1 MSLQPT
7 RHSVSCNVKG
17 VEPLTLTPSSS
28 SSWPPHSQGTVEPRA
43 WSSPGASGCLA
54 GFVIQKGV
62 RCSVDLQSKTICG
75 SARRAST
82 LGHIPFHPN
91 CVYRFK
97 ICFWLQR
104 SVSNRPLKAKQKL
117 YLSTKA
123 STFCFW
129 VRFFPILLH
138 SIAGEKQIVI
148 ARCRLKNDSLT
159 VVFRDAIESS
169 CHIFCLL
176 CCYPTLI
183 YSLHRFLGW
192 NLIAGDFLL
201 FIVATVVLRVE
212 KGFRVMFS
220 YSLNVE

>member
-7 RHSVSCNVKG
+7 HHSVSCNVKG

-104 SVSNRPLKAKQKL
+104 SVSNSDHSR
-117 YLSTKA
+117 LSR
-123 STFCFW
+123 SFTFPQ
-129 VRFFPILLH
+129 RLLPF
-138 SIAGEKQIVI
+138 A
-148 ARCRLKNDSLT
+148 
-159 VVFRDAIESS
+159 FES
-169 CHIFCLL
+169 
-176 CCYPTLI
+176 
-183 YSLHRFLGW
+183 
-192 NLIAGDFLL
+192 DFLL
-201 FIVATVVLRVE
+201 YCFIALQG
-212 KGFRVMFS
+212 KS
-220 YSLNVE
+220 KLWLQDAD